1 MAKKNISHRDIQKV
15 NKIKTSYDW
24 SIRYISDSIK
34 YDSDSYLYSLS
45 DWDTPEST
53 RREINMMD
61 HVVSTN
67 IIDYNQV
74 NDVVGNK
81 LQFYISNHLASGT
94 VK

>member
-1 MAKKNISHRDIQKV
+1 
-15 NKIKTSYDW
+15 
-24 SIRYISDSIK
+24 
-34 YDSDSYLYSLS
+34 
-45 DWDTPEST
+45 
-53 RREINMMD
+53 MMD